1 MLQCICLETPLAFN
15 ELGAAPTMHLFTAG
29 GVFFTGNQLFSS
41 PLLLCDDE
49 DLSLAAQYVD
59 PAVGVQ
65 LAAVLQAASDSFQQ
79 FFGSG
84 PEVDR
89 VAQSPSSKNGLAVDL
104 MLDEMLSGSTAANDV
119 KGLFLDTCA
128 LAARIMRR
136 TLSGGL
142 GGFEDAENELD
153 VLMVYLNVRFLGLK
167 AWTGLPYVYVWVYV
181 PPSFLSLVLLD

>member
-1 MLQCICLETPLAFN
+1 
-15 ELGAAPTMHLFTAG
+15 MHLFTAG

-181 PPSFLSLVLLD
+181 APSLFSFVLLD